1 MPLNR
6 MKKIFRLVAFSEGI
20 SYLLL
25 IFVADPLKYW
35 GRNDDLVSSLGMMH
49 GLLFIAYIILAF
61 FMKNKEKW
69 NVRDFSI
76 VAIATLIPFGTF
88 YIDWKYLKK

>member
-1 MPLNR
+1 
-6 MKKIFRLVAFSEGI
+6 MKNTFRIIAFTEGI

-25 IFVADPLKYW
+25 LYVSDPLKYW

-61 FMKNKEKW
+61 FMKSKEEW
-69 NVRDFSI
+69 NVKDLSI
-76 VAIATLIPFGTF
+76 VTIASLIPVGTF
-88 YIDWKYLKK
+88 YIDWKYLKNKN